1 MKIDILPA
9 VRSVDWPTI
18 LTRVPDAS
26 HQRVFDAIA
35 AAMSALPVDANARE
49 ELQHGLRGL
58 YKCKFSSGLEGDE
71 KDMRLAVFLDEE
83 TDTAVV
89 WAVGFRDAY
98 LPTDFYQMLSRR
110 VTVERGLG
118 TRGSSL
124 VGKAPNKRGRTR

>member
-9 VRSVDWPTI
+9 VRSVDWPMI
-18 LTRVPDAS
+18 LAHVPAAS
-26 HQRVFDAIA
+26 QRRVFDAIA
-35 AAMSALPVDANARE
+35 AAMSTLPADANARE
-49 ELQHGLRGL
+49 ELRYGLRGL
-58 YKCKFSSGLEGDE
+58 YKCKFSSGLGDE

-83 TDTAVV
+83 TDTAIL

-118 TRGSSL
+118 TREARLIGR
-124 VGKAPNKRGRTR
+124 APKRGRKR